1 MPSASHRV
9 GVYPKPLRV
18 PRVRVRRHCVFAL
31 TATITI
37 LLSYLYLPV
46 TVGGR

>member
-18 PRVRVRRHCVFAL
+18 PRVRRRCVFAL